1 MEAEKRRAQKLEMK
15 RLEWSVATPGT
26 PQEPR
31 SDQLARAPNLPA
43 FNENT
48 DKMDAYLERFERF
61 AKNNNWQEDVW
72 ATRLSA
78 LLTGMSLEFYSRI
91 SREEADDYGMLKLAL
106 PRHYDY
112 TEEGYRRKFRGCNP
126 EEGETPALFIERIK
140 SYLEKW
146 LETAGIIIIIR
157 CQIWNRHW
165 RPCLSKHL
173 CRQTTSKNLNPY
185 FVHLL
190 PSYKDYQEML
200 FVVSPYRVCLLLY
213 QLKIRIPSLYVY
225 THVLK
230 IPFASF

>member
-1 MEAEKRRAQKLEMK
+1 MNSLSNNKAPGKDNINGELLKHGASLLDKTIADIYNTAFEK
-15 RLEWSVATPGT
+15 P
-26 PQEPR
+26 
-31 SDQLARAPNLPA
+31 
-43 FNENT
+43 
-48 DKMDAYLERFERF
+48 
-61 AKNNNWQEDVW
+61 EDLDINGGV
-72 ATRLSA
+72 L
-78 LLTGMSLEFYSRI
+78 
-91 SREEADDYGMLKLAL
+91 
-106 PRHYDY
+106 
-112 TEEGYRRKFRGCNP
+112 
-126 EEGETPALFIERIK
+126 
-140 SYLEKW
+140 
-146 LETAGIIIIIR
+146 IIIIIR

-200 FVVSPYRVCLLLY
+200 FVVCPYRVCLLLY